1 MNFEIWCFRLLYLHQ
16 FMTMCHFLAT
26 VVTEPQFRMQRYTL
40 CWVVRALLHLT
51 SGHTALLAT
60 SFLYHFLSLV
70 LHAQCC
76 ISIVDSLLSLITNT
90 LVPLANQSSSLG
102 KILFCCVLQRNL
114 CSSIIY
120 FRSCQSD
127 IN

>member
-1 MNFEIWCFRLLYLHQ
+1 MNVEICCFRLLYLHQ
-16 FMTMCHFLAT
+16 FVTMCHLLAA
-26 VVTEPQFRMQRYTL
+26 VVTEPQFRMRRYTI
-40 CWVVRALLHLT
+40 CWVVQSLLHLT

-102 KILFCCVLQRNL
+102 KLLFCSVL
-114 CSSIIY
+114 
-120 FRSCQSD
+120 
-127 IN
+127 